1 MRLLELFSGTNSVGK
16 EFPGE
21 VVSLDIIG
29 TPSSNHIV
37 SDILEWD
44 YTAFPPDYFE
54 MVWASPPCVQY
65 SRARTTA
72 KTPRDLEGADK
83 LVLQVLEII
92 AYFDP
97 LYFFIENPW
106 SGLLKGRA
114 IMAHLPTPKKASYCK
129 YGFPYQKHIA
139 IWTNT
144 DIKFLACKM
153 IVILLL
159 WILL

>member
-16 EFPGE
+16 EFPGD

-44 YTAFPPDYFE
+44 YIIYPSNHFD
-54 MVWASPPCVQY
+54 MVWASPPCIQY

-83 LVLQVLEII
+83 LVFKALEII
-92 AYFDP
+92 DYF
-97 LYFFIENPW
+97 
-106 SGLLKGRA
+106 LLTVR
-114 IMAHLPTPKKASYCK
+114 
-129 YGFPYQKHIA
+129 
-139 IWTNT
+139 
-144 DIKFLACKM
+144 
-153 IVILLL
+153 LLVSS
-159 WILL
+159 